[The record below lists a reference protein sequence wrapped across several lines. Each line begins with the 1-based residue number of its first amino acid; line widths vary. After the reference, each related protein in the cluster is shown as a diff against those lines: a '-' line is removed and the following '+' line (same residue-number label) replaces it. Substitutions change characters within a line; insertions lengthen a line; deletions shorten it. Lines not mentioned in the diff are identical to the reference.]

1 MRSPSTRT
9 DESRDRARS
18 GFGMRALV
26 PTLFICML
34 AVSFSDRRTGYDVG
48 STPEHESR
56 PGRALLQALV
66 IPQLSSACLS
76 AIGDA
81 FRTCTS
87 PGPGGIVSC
96 TVSLIRIL
104 ESCPFGS

>member
-1 MRSPSTRT
+1 MRSPSNRI
-9 DESRDRARS
+9 DESRDRVRS
-18 GFGMRALV
+18 GFGIRALV
-26 PTLFICML
+26 PALFICML
-34 AVSFSDRRTGYDVG
+34 AVSFSDRRTGTGVG
-48 STPEHESR
+48 STSEHESG

-66 IPQLSSACLS
+66 VPQLSAPCLS

-104 ESCPFGS
+104 ESCP